1 MTVLFSNNAS
11 TTLSANANDSAT
23 SITVTDGSVFPTPS
37 DGDYFYVTLESYS
50 DTIVKEICK
59 CTERNGD
66 TLTVV
71 RAQDGTTA
79 NAFSDGDKAE
89 LRLTAGGLNDFFSV
103 FLRADSLQL
112 ADNEK
117 ANFGAGDDLQIV
129 HNGSH
134 SYILDRG
141 EGNLILQ
148 STGTGV
154 HIIDENTSKPM
165 GKFSTGG
172 SSSLWW
178 AGGTNDGRKIETTET
193 GVSITGAL
201 TASDNITAFSDK
213 RLKEEIRPIDNALD
227 KVQQISGK
235 TYSRNDLIDTNR
247 RYAGVIAQE
256 IEAVLPEAV
265 TETLRGT
272 KTVDYNGTVALLIES
287 IKELKA
293 EVDEL
298 KSKMEVR
305 GIS

>member
-1 MTVLFSNNAS
+1 MSVLFSNNAS
-11 TTLSANANDSAT
+11 TTLSTGVNDSTT
-23 SITVTDGSVFPTPS
+23 SITVTDGSVFPTPP

-50 DTIVKEICK
+50 DPTLKEICK

-66 TLTVV
+66 TLTIV
-71 RAQDGTTA
+71 RGQDGTTA
-79 NAFSDGDKAE
+79 SAFNSGAKAE
-89 LRLTAGGLNDFFSV
+89 LRLTAGGLNDFFSG

-117 ANFGAGDDLQIV
+117 ANFGAGDDLQIF

-134 SYILDRG
+134 SYIKDVG
-141 EGNLILQ
+141 EGNLVLQ
-148 STGTGV
+148 STGAGV
-154 HIIDENTSKPM
+154 HINDETNNKPM
-165 GKFSTGG
+165 GEFSTGG

-178 AGGTNDGRKIETTET
+178 AGATNDGRKIETTET

-227 KVQQISGK
+227 KVQQISGN

-265 TETLRGT
+265 SETLRGT
-272 KTVDYNGTVALLIES
+272 KTVDYNGTIALLIES

-293 EVDEL
+293 EVDDL
-298 KSKMEVR
+298 KAAAK
-305 GIS
+305 